1 MRSRDPSGCSHAWRT
16 CEIDIVVSGT
26 QLSHLAAYIPYK
38 STRYSQLWWTR
49 RSLGVLNDATKRGSS
64 CITVIRRQFTWF
76 SRTIHSFFP
85 ALRSMSRRRW
95 GKKDAADRLK
105 SLRLFSCTFRYSCM
119 LFARYLCR
127 PNLSPV
133 SLTSVYTMRYL
144 FYSRICYTS
153 SIVSRAYICHA
164 CMYALFVGHGVRAHT
179 NHIIFIVYIVSGVW
193 KACRSISS
201 LIRCWFLKM
210 AVWLWIIKVLYPR
223 LYNSIT
229 RETLIIRYLSTNIYY
244 MCFHLLNHFSSGT
257 NIINVYIWK
266 FFDKV

>member
-1 MRSRDPSGCSHAWRT
+1 MRSRDPLGCSHAWRT

-26 QLSHLAAYIPYK
+26 QLSHLAAYILHK

-49 RSLGVLNDATKRGSS
+49 RSIGVLNDATKRGSS
-64 CITVIRRQFTWF
+64 CIIVIRRQFTWF

-85 ALRSMSRRRW
+85 ALRSMNRRSWR
-95 GKKDAADRLK
+95 KKDAVDLLK
-105 SLRLFSCTFRYSCM
+105 SLRLFSCTFRYSFS

-133 SLTSVYTMRYL
+133 SLTPIYNVRYF
-144 FYSRICYTS
+144 FYSRIYYTS
-153 SIVSRAYICHA
+153 SIVKCIYLSRMYVRVICRSR
-164 CMYALFVGHGVRAHT
+164 CKSAHRL
-179 NHIIFIVYIVSGVW
+179 HYFYCVHCIRFW

-201 LIRCWFLKM
+201 LIRCWFFKI

-223 LYNSIT
+223 LYNSII
-229 RETLIIRYLSTNIYY
+229 RETLIIQSLSTNIYY
-244 MCFHLLNHFSSGT
+244 MCFHLLNNFFTGT
-257 NIINVYIWK
+257 NIINIYIWK